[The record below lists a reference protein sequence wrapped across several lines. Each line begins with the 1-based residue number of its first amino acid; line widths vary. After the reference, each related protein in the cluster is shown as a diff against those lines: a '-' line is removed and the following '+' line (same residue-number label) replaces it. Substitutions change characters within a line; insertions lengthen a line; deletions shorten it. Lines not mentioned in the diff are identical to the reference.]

1 MNSSRPYL
9 LRAIHDWIVDNDC
22 TPYLLVNAWAP
33 GVQVPTDYVEN
44 DKIVLNVGPSAA
56 HRLEL
61 GDDAVTFDARFG
73 GKPMSVVAPIGA
85 ILAIYARENGQGMLF
100 TEDDGADGD
109 THGSDAGSGNAQ
121 GEDTDAGSGGAQRPN
136 LRVIK

>member
-1 MNSSRPYL
+1 MTSSRPYL
-9 LRAIHDWIVDNDC
+9 LRAIYQWIVDNGC
-22 TPYLLVNAWAP
+22 TPHLLVNAWAP

-56 HRLEL
+56 YKLEL

-73 GKPMSVVAPIGA
+73 GEPMSVVAPIGTV
-85 ILAIYARENGQGMLF
+85 LAIYARENGQGMLF
-100 TEDDGADGD
+100 TEDDGADEESRD
-109 THGSDAGSGNAQ
+109 TAGES
-121 GEDTDAGSGGAQRPN
+121 SGGEESTEPRRPN

>member
-1 MNSSRPYL
+1 MTSSRPYL
-9 LRAIHDWIVDNDC
+9 LRAIYQWIVDNGC
-22 TPYLLVNAWAP
+22 TPHLLVNAWAP

-56 HRLEL
+56 YKLEL

-73 GKPMSVVAPIGA
+73 GEPMSVVAPIGTV
-85 ILAIYARENGQGMLF
+85 LAIYARENGQGMLF
-100 TEDDGADGD
+100 TEDDGADEESRD
-109 THGSDAGSGNAQ
+109 SASESS
-121 GEDTDAGSGGAQRPN
+121 GEDTSGEGSAEPRRPN

>member
-9 LRAIHDWIVDNDC
+9 LRAIHQWIVDNDC
-22 TPYLLVNAWAP
+22 TPHLLVNAWAP
-33 GVQVPTDYVEN
+33 GVQVPMDYVEN

-73 GKPMSVVAPIGA
+73 GQPMSVVAPIGA

-100 TEDDGADGD
+100 TEDDGADGEESAETGRD
-109 THGSDAGSGNAQ
+109 GDAGDDPETRG
-121 GEDTDAGSGGAQRPN
+121 TQRPN
-136 LRVIK
+136 LRVVK

>member
-9 LRAIHDWIVDNDC
+9 LRAIHQWIVDNDC
-22 TPYLLVNAWAP
+22 TPHLLVNAWAP
-33 GVQVPTDYVEN
+33 GVQVPMDYVEN

-73 GKPMSVVAPIGA
+73 GKPMSVIAPIGA

-100 TEDDGADGD
+100 TEDDGADADEAGEQ
-109 THGSDAGSGNAQ
+109 TEETGTTEDAGSSA
-121 GEDTDAGSGGAQRPN
+121 AQRPN
-136 LRVIK
+136 LRVVK